1 MMLIK
6 ITYFP
11 LSPLLPPSL
20 RHIYV
25 DLALPLSWPFP
36 DEYHY
41 VLRIFDGEALNP
53 AKDSRGD
60 ADSKFESTMCLAGSG
75 DRLHLLLAIIIGI
88 EAGECFVEIHRDF
101 NNLNIKTG
109 FFTLSNNII

>member
-6 ITYFP
+6 ITYF
-11 LSPLLPPSL
+11 PPSL

-25 DLALPLSWPFP
+25 DLARYHITLSWPFP

-41 VLRIFDGEALNP
+41 GLRIFDGEALLNP
-53 AKDSRGD
+53 GTDLSD
-60 ADSKFESTMCLAGSG
+60 DNDDDDSKFESTMCLVGPG

-88 EAGECFVEIHRDF
+88 EAGECSVEIHMDF
-101 NNLNIKTG
+101 NDLNIE
-109 FFTLSNNII
+109 S